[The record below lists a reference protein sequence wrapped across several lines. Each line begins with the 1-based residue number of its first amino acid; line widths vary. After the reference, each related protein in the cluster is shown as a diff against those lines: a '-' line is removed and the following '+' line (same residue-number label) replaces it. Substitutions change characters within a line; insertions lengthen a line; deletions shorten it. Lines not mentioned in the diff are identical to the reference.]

1 MDSWAKDSTKGQS
14 GRCGGCEVLHTT
26 LLNDVDER
34 LLGAGTGTKD
44 SKVSMILFAQALA
57 LPSMIDTLLGATLK
71 ALAAHE
77 ESGEGHAK
85 WAAFQAWQD
94 TAKRDAEG
102 RPAEDGKF
110 IGQNCSAIPRER
122 AKDWRRCVF
131 RSGSGLIWLHLRPGA
146 DTARSEIL
154 SVVRR
159 RMERHNGPAIS
170 NGGMLCQHWNP

>member
-1 MDSWAKDSTKGQS
+1 
-14 GRCGGCEVLHTT
+14 VLHTT
-26 LLNDVDER
+26 LPDDVDER

-122 AKDWRRCVF
+122 AKDWQEV
-131 RSGSGLIWLHLRPGA
+131 
-146 DTARSEIL
+146 
-154 SVVRR
+154 
-159 RMERHNGPAIS
+159 
-170 NGGMLCQHWNP
+170 